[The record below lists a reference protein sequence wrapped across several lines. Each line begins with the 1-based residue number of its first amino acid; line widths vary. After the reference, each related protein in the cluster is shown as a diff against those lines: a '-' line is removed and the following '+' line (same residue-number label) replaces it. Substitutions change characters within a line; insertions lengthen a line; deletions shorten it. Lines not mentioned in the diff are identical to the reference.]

1 MAYEYLTNGWGHAE
15 VAKVLFAEDTDGT
28 KILKA
33 IRDSMIKQMP
43 LFGKQ
48 LFEFTMAGGKGN
60 QKKEELEC
68 AAIKKVSKML
78 QHFES
83 LGSTA
88 RVVVKHYSL
97 DSYDHAAI
105 MDMTKSSY
113 GNRGHSAERIVT
125 RLLYDTRITHMGQIP
140 ILLSQSTVAIE
151 RVIKDHEKKNSR
163 DGAKYNAFISIIVR
177 RKKEYE
183 QVLKLLRDTYKLT
196 NLMNIQELDAL
207 MKPDPVEHK
216 DYLLRYIG
224 NDAKQAV
231 GVKRTNE
238 EVKYYCFYPA
248 SYMIPGIEGEKL
260 NQKKLNILP
269 EVGRL
274 LCYLYPNIVLAPGLA
289 EAQKMEERGLVN
301 VFKALAQDV
310 EEYFLDPANHTV
322 LLNSLQDVRGYFR
335 SHYTGLLL
343 RFMSPTAILEALG
356 KNPIYEKDDREIP
369 TVISTFFVL
378 LAMNAT
384 PKFGLQHVQRAA
396 DRTQAIFNDF
406 IGKEINAVLEDPLM
420 WRFLRTMP
428 GSHEEVPT
436 ELFPIYHN
444 AIAAAMQTVI
454 VHQHLRKKAPK

>member
-1 MAYEYLTNGWGHAE
+1 
-15 VAKVLFAEDTDGT
+15 
-28 KILKA
+28 
-33 IRDSMIKQMP
+33 
-43 LFGKQ
+43 
-48 LFEFTMAGGKGN
+48 
-60 QKKEELEC
+60 
-68 AAIKKVSKML
+68 ML

-140 ILLSQSTVAIE
+140 ILLSQSAVAIE

-231 GVKRTNE
+231 GVNRTNE

-248 SYMIPGIEGEKL
+248 SYMIPGIVGE
-260 NQKKLNILP
+260 
-269 EVGRL
+269 
-274 LCYLYPNIVLAPGLA
+274 
-289 EAQKMEERGLVN
+289 
-301 VFKALAQDV
+301 
-310 EEYFLDPANHTV
+310 
-322 LLNSLQDVRGYFR
+322 
-335 SHYTGLLL
+335 
-343 RFMSPTAILEALG
+343 
-356 KNPIYEKDDREIP
+356 
-369 TVISTFFVL
+369 
-378 LAMNAT
+378 
-384 PKFGLQHVQRAA
+384 
-396 DRTQAIFNDF
+396 
-406 IGKEINAVLEDPLM
+406 
-420 WRFLRTMP
+420 
-428 GSHEEVPT
+428 
-436 ELFPIYHN
+436 
-444 AIAAAMQTVI
+444 
-454 VHQHLRKKAPK
+454 